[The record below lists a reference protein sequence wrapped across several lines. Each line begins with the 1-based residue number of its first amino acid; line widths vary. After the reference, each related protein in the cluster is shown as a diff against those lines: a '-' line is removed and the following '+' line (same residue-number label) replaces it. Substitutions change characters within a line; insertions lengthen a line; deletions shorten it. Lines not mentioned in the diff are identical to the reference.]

1 MKMTQATAQYL
12 NDLLTAYPSILGD
25 HRTKI
30 RNGDLMQTEASNLIS
45 HTVNQVRDRWAAK
58 PMFKQNIAAQALFAT
73 GGTRSLNIARA
84 ESALAMGLG
93 KIKGLTFTRNV
104 NGTRVPLDAEE
115 QREALRRQILAVKA
129 EVEKVL
135 GQEKPEEKP
144 EQKIPEAEFK
154 PEEKKPEPEP
164 KRPEKNQFQKDAEE
178 MLAWI
183 SGPHVPLEG
192 GFREF
197 AEGPGKKADGH
208 ALDEVGLRPAENAA
222 KLLTV
227 GISPAAIKHALTLHL
242 PPEARRA
249 LGVKPIDPT
258 KFKPR
263 KWDPTQIVVPEAAQK
278 HDGRHKALSY
288 CLAVVRAGTPM
299 AMVGPKGT
307 GKTTLAKHICDELG
321 VDFGFVSMTDGTS
334 PSAFNGRP
342 RIGSDGTEAMVV
354 SLIADGKVDEAVA
367 LAKRKH
373 EDGDMAISQWQRI
386 YGGGGGFLFDE
397 LDAANEN
404 LLMIVNAA
412 LANGYFSNS
421 ATGEIIKQSPNFYPM
436 AGMNTLGLGGGR
448 DYMRNKLDKATLD
461 RWDAGRVE
469 VRLDRDLEAKIFW
482 DHVSANTS
490 TEAAA

>member
-1 MKMTQATAQYL
+1 MKMTEATRQYL
-12 NDLLTAYPSILGD
+12 TDLLTAYPSVLAD
-25 HRTKI
+25 HRATI
-30 RNGDLMQTEASNLIS
+30 LTGDLNQTDASNLIS
-45 HTVNQVRDRWAAK
+45 TTVNAVRNRWSAK
-58 PMFKQNIAAQALFAT
+58 PMFKQSIAAQALWAQ
-73 GGTRSLNIARA
+73 GGTGNSQVNRA
-84 ESALAMGLG
+84 ELSLRSGLG

-104 NGTRVPLDAEE
+104 NGTRVPLDAAE
-115 QREALRRQILAVKA
+115 QREALRRQILAVKP

-135 GQEKPEEKP
+135 RDGTTPRTKPPKH
-144 EQKIPEAEFK
+144 KAEDEPK
-154 PEEKKPEPEP
+154 AEPEP
-164 KRPEKNQFQKDAEE
+164 KKPEKNPFQKDAEE

-183 SGPHVPLEG
+183 AGPFEQNKG
-192 GFREF
+192 GFRAF

-222 KLLTV
+222 KMLTA
-227 GISPAAIKHALTLHL
+227 GISPGAIKHALTLHL

-249 LGVKPIDPT
+249 LGVRDSDPT
-258 KFKPR
+258 KFKAR
-263 KWDPTQIVVPEAAQK
+263 KWDPESIEIPEDAQK
-278 HDGRHKALSY
+278 HDGRHKALAY
-288 CLAVVRAGTPM
+288 CLAVVKAGVPL
-299 AMVGPKGT
+299 AMTGPKGT
-307 GKTTLAKHICDELG
+307 GKTTLGRHICDELG
-321 VDFGFVSMTDGTS
+321 VEFGFVSMTDGTS

-373 EDGDMAISQWQRI
+373 EEGDMAVSQWERI

-412 LANGYFSNS
+412 LANGHFSNS
-421 ATGEIIKQSPNFYPM
+421 ATGEIIKQSPNFFPM

-461 RWDAGRVE
+461 RWDAGRVQ
-469 VRLDRDLEAKIFW
+469 VNLDPELEASIFW
-482 DHVSANTS
+482 RLVAKAPVK
-490 TEAAA
+490 EATA